1 LSPYKGETYH
11 LSEFRQRVGPRN
23 RKEDFNFYHS
33 SIHNCIERSF
43 GVLKMKWRILGQL
56 PSYSE
61 SKQTQIII
69 ACMTLHNFIRESNLE
84 DEFFDNCDEVEDYI
98 VNVDEPL
105 SSQPFT
111 RGMEGDMNA
120 FRDSIVDVLMSM
132 GE

>member
-1 LSPYKGETYH
+1 
-11 LSEFRQRVGPRN
+11 
-23 RKEDFNFYHS
+23 
-33 SIHNCIERSF
+33 
-43 GVLKMKWRILGQL
+43 
-56 PSYSE
+56 
-61 SKQTQIII
+61 
-69 ACMTLHNFIRESNLE
+69 MTLHNFIRESNLE
-84 DEFFDNCDEVEDYI
+84 DEFFDNCDEVEDDI